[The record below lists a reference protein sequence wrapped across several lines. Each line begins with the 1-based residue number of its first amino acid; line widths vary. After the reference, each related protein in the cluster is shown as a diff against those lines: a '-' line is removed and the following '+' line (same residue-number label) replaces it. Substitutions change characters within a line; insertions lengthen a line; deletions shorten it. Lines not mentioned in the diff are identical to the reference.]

1 MMDNKEKDPKRKY
14 PRIKNYDYSN
24 VGAYFI
30 TVCTSQR
37 RNYFWKSV
45 VGASIARPQHPMK
58 NFSIVGAC
66 TARPQNPFDIKLSE
80 YGKIAD
86 NAINNIEKIYP
97 NVTVDNYVIMPD
109 HIHLILIIHA
119 DEYGRAM
126 HAPTAMRVIQ
136 QMKGYIT
143 KQIGL
148 PIWQKSFFDHI
159 IRNREDYEK
168 HVKYIYENPLRFVY
182 Q

>member
-37 RNYFWKSV
+37 RNYFW
-45 VGASIARPQHPMK
+45 QYD
-58 NFSIVGAC
+58 VGAC
-66 TARPQNPFDIKLSE
+66 TARPQNQYDIKLSE

-86 NAINNIEKIYP
+86 NAIKNIEKIYS
-97 NVTVDNYVIMPD
+97 NITVDNYVIMPD

-126 HAPTAMRVIQ
+126 HAPTVMRVIQ

-168 HVKYIYENPLRFVY
+168 HIKYIYENPLRFLY
-182 Q
+182 K

>member
-37 RNYFWKSV
+37 RNYFWQSV
-45 VGASIARPQHPMK
+45 
-58 NFSIVGAC
+58 VGAC
-66 TARPQNPFDIKLSE
+66 TARPQNPCDIKLSE

-86 NAINNIEKIYP
+86 DAINNIPKIYP

-109 HIHLILIIHA
+109 RIHLILIIHS
-119 DEYGRAM
+119 DECGRAM
-126 HAPTAMRVIQ
+126 HAPTVMRVIQ

-168 HVKYIYENPLRFVY
+168 HIKYIYENPLRFVY

>member
-14 PRIKNYDYSN
+14 PRIKNYNYSD

-37 RNYFWKSV
+37 RNYFWQSV
-45 VGASIARPQHPMK
+45 VGASIARPQ
-58 NFSIVGAC
+58 N
-66 TARPQNPFDIKLSE
+66 QYDIKLSE

-86 NAINNIEKIYP
+86 NAIKNIEKIYS
-97 NVTVDNYVIMPD
+97 NVTVDNYVIMTD

-126 HAPTAMRVIQ
+126 HAPTMIRVIQ

-168 HVKYIYENPLRFVY
+168 HIKYIYENPMQWYCDELY
-182 Q
+182 AEE